1 MTVSIAFK
9 ETGLAIFF
17 RDDVGNSEIQGFF
30 GRLLGLQLLIQVHSS
45 LFLVSQIQKEYFI
58 QDVLDFV
65 TVFLIKVLLKP
76 DFLKQ
81 TTTDLEQYPLAP
93 TFIAKRF
100 TNQSLYS
107 LIDFRAGYNL
117 SIVP

>member
-9 ETGLAIFF
+9 ETGFAIFF
-17 RDDVGNSEIQGFF
+17 RDGVGNSEIQGFF

-76 DFLKQ
+76 DFLK
-81 TTTDLEQYPLAP
+81 
-93 TFIAKRF
+93 
-100 TNQSLYS
+100 
-107 LIDFRAGYNL
+107 
-117 SIVP
+117 